1 MPLSLYLDD
10 SGTRNPDRKRPEKY
24 QFRDWF
30 TLGGY
35 TVNEEDEG
43 VVRTEHAKFCE
54 AWGIKYPLHSYDIR
68 ATAENFKWL
77 GTIEQKEYERFM
89 GGLGKMLLGVPVIG
103 HACVID
109 RPGYNERY
117 RDKYGRQTWMLCQT
131 AFAVVC
137 ERAAKQA
144 IKTKR
149 KLRVYVE
156 EGDKL
161 TDNMIRDYYKAL
173 REKGMPFDSGGAN
186 QYAPLTQEQL
196 HDTLY
201 DLDFKAKSSPMAQIA
216 DLYAYPLARGGYDP
230 EYSPYQMLRA
240 NSRVIDDH
248 LTKEEIPHL
257 GIKYSCFEVAIK
269 SGLAKKEG
277 QKTKRAGR

>member
-1 MPLSLYLDD
+1 MPKVLSLYVDD
-10 SGTRNPDRKRPEKY
+10 SGTRNPDRKRPEKL

-43 VVRTEHAKFCE
+43 KVRTEHANFCE

-89 GGLGKMLLGVPVIG
+89 SGLSKMLLNVPVTG

-109 RPGYNERY
+109 RPGYNARY
-117 RDKYGRQTWMLCQT
+117 REKYGRQTWMLCQT
-131 AFAVVC
+131 SFAVVC

-144 IKTKR
+144 IKDKR

-156 EGDKL
+156 EGDKT
-161 TDNMIRDYYKAL
+161 TDRMIRGYYKDL
-173 REKGMPFDSGGAN
+173 REKGMPFGGGGAA
-186 QYAPLTQEQL
+186 QYAPLTQQQL
-196 HDTLY
+196 ADTLY

-216 DLYAYPLARGGYDP
+216 DLYAYPLARGGYDRD
-230 EYSPYQMLRA
+230 YAPYQMLRA
-240 NSRVIDDH
+240 NKRVIDDY
-248 LTKEEIPHL
+248 LTESEIPHL
-257 GIKYSCFEVAIK
+257 GIKYSCFELALKNKK
-269 SGLAKKEG
+269 S
-277 QKTKRAGR
+277 RV

>member
-1 MPLSLYLDD
+1 MPKVLSLYIDD
-10 SGTRNPDRKRPEKY
+10 SGTRNPDRKRPEKL

-43 VVRTEHAKFCE
+43 GVRTEHQKFCN

-77 GTIEQKEYERFM
+77 GTIEHKEYKRFM
-89 GGLGKMLLGVPVIG
+89 GGLSKMLLGVPVTG

-109 RPGYNERY
+109 RPGYNARY
-117 RDKYGRQTWMLCQT
+117 REMYGRQTWMLCQT

-144 IKTKR
+144 IKDKR

-156 EGDKL
+156 EGDK
-161 TDNMIRDYYKAL
+161 TVDDMVRGYYKAL
-173 REKGMPFDSGGAN
+173 REKGMPFAGGGA
-186 QYAPLTQEQL
+186 
-196 HDTLY
+196 
-201 DLDFKAKSSPMAQIA
+201 KSICAANTGATGRHALRSRFQSKKLAHGA
-216 DLYAYPLARGGYDP
+216 D
-230 EYSPYQMLRA
+230 S
-240 NSRVIDDH
+240 
-248 LTKEEIPHL
+248 
-257 GIKYSCFEVAIK
+257 
-269 SGLAKKEG
+269 
-277 QKTKRAGR
+277 